1 MLRIPACLYLPALLQ
16 PITPVHT
23 HGELT
28 YSGVPSMVHV
38 RSSTTCCAVGFCVR
52 ASVWYLHFGAIRRD
66 IRLLTTCARAGES
79 EALASL
85 QIVQAHSSLAFV
97 LACVLARFLICKAHA
112 PDPTPTTTC
121 CRASNARFVPDIT
134 AADEEV
140 EEGEEA
146 QTLAKPKS
154 VILQF
159 PKRSSM
165 RFSGFRSRYTM
176 LWECR

>member
-1 MLRIPACLYLPALLQ
+1 MSSAD
-16 PITPVHT
+16 PVCFGST
-23 HGELT
+23 CNRPQQT
-28 YSGVPSMVHV
+28 SNPSK
-38 RSSTTCCAVGFCVR
+38 
-52 ASVWYLHFGAIRRD
+52 I
-66 IRLLTTCARAGES
+66 
-79 EALASL
+79 
-85 QIVQAHSSLAFV
+85 IVQAHSSLAFV
-97 LACVLARFLICKAHA
+97 LACVLARFLNCKAHA
-112 PDPTPTTTC
+112 PDPTPTNTC

-134 AADEEV
+134 AADEE
-140 EEGEEA
+140 EEEA